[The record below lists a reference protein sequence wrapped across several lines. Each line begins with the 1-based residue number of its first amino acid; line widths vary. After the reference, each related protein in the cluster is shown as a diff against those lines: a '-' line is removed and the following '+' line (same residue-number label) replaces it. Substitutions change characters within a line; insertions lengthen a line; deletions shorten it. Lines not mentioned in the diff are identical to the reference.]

1 MTLKDI
7 EDTLQIKFPK
17 KWHEIHSKGM
27 MEWMELSIEEFR
39 ENREKYIHNTNSFF
53 MFESDCEPLFF
64 EEIPE
69 KMEELNEWISWR
81 EEDEKLTFD
90 DNITLIPFAQT
101 GCGNL
106 YCFLYEKNIS
116 EPKIVLYFHD
126 VYDDPQLEANSFD
139 EFLYVQLLSSASW
152 KGEIDSEH
160 WKAHLSLLSDE
171 YNSKIKGRTAKE
183 LAEEYETAKCGS
195 VSIWK

>member
-1 MTLKDI
+1 MTLKEI
-7 EDTLQIKFPK
+7 ESILKIKFPD

-27 MEWMELSIEEFR
+27 MEWMELDIEQFR
-39 ENREKYIHNTNSFF
+39 INREKYLHNPNAFF

-64 EEIPE
+64 DKIPE
-69 KMEELNEWISWR
+69 RIEELKEWISWR
-81 EEDEKLTFD
+81 EEDEKIIFD
-90 DNITLIPFAQT
+90 DSITLIPFAQT

-106 YCFLYEKNIS
+106 YCFLYENNTS

-152 KGEIDSEH
+152 KGEIDNEH
-160 WKAHLSLLSDE
+160 WKSHFLLLNDE
-171 YNSKIKGRTAKE
+171 YKNKICGRSAKE
-183 LAEEYETAKCGS
+183 LAEEYETAECKS